1 MERFAPPRK
10 RSGCADWL
18 AVRPA
23 LVQSRDMRGR
33 TKLQSIC
40 TWPSDGAECWWG
52 SASFHLISPAQGVY
66 PLWNQTRWRSG
77 SEGREEVAV
86 PHSSSGL
93 LARIYSG
100 IGASSRSILQPA
112 LTASVGAPVQTA
124 EVEQARGVAG
134 EWVSMVLA

>member
-1 MERFAPPRK
+1 
-10 RSGCADWL
+10 
-18 AVRPA
+18 
-23 LVQSRDMRGR
+23 MRGR

-52 SASFHLISPAQGVY
+52 SASFRLISPAQGVY
-66 PLWNQTRWRSG
+66 PLWNQVKICASVVGQTRWRSG

-100 IGASSRSILQPA
+100 IRPSSRSILQPA
-112 LTASVGAPVQTA
+112 LTGGSGAC
-124 EVEQARGVAG
+124 VAG
-134 EWVSMVLA
+134 VVCKWRGGGVNV